1 MSSRPAPSALDL
13 EVDRLVLPDL
23 GISPARAERIGRL
36 AEAELER
43 LLAGAQLDSHSTAI
57 GVRVV
62 GAPELDLGHSDPDVA
77 VSLARAIARAVLEA

>member
-1 MSSRPAPSALDL
+1 MSPQPAPPALDL

-43 LLAGAQLDSHSTAI
+43 LLAGAQLDSHRGAI
-57 GVRVV
+57 AVRVA
-62 GAPELDLGHSDPDVA
+62 GAPELDPRRSDPDLA